1 MSYFE
6 FPHTRNYD
14 GDLGYIIKMIIE
26 LTNKYNDFF
35 EYNSIKFADPLQW
48 DITKQYEAYTI
59 VFDYDSG
66 YSYISKRPIPVGIN
80 ITNPDY
86 WCLVGPLIIDAQARA
101 SIDLILRFVANIYE
115 SGTTAT
121 AVRNPGDYVVV
132 NGSLYQVTSII
143 NIGETYTDGYNMS
156 GTTIENMILDQFPID
171 SGKIQNGAVTNSKI
185 ADGAVTGAK
194 IAQHTIYKE
203 DLANDKYLFIGDSF
217 NADLHYSWGKKIV
230 AKLGL
235 TLGTNAWVV
244 ATPGGGMGNGLILP
258 DVQTLANSMSSGD
271 KNTITK
277 IVMIFG
283 ANDWSQAEANIING
297 TSNLENYLVST
308 FPNAELIFI
317 AAQWGYLNA
326 TYRQGLLTAYN
337 TYASTFKHTKFIDK
351 AFIMMLDPYFVET
364 DMIHPTDQC
373 TTNIASTAISVMN
386 GGTVW
391 NKYYSALRAAINT
404 IPYGGSG
411 YFTIYGDITDAGTHI
426 YNKSTSAINFDSSI
440 TIGNTGTQIGVIDC
454 TNDHTLNNFFQRDA
468 IINMNCRVNWKDSS
482 NNWQYSVIKGRME
495 IVKRSDNDHIWDV
508 IFYNDTYMDGGYNI
522 KVYNLYPT
530 FDCMLDYCQT

>member
-26 LTNKYNDFF
+26 LTIKYNDFF

-171 SGKIQNGAVTNSKI
+171 SGKIQDGAVTTNKI

-203 DLANDKYLFIGDSF
+203 DIANDKYLFIGDSF
-217 NADLHYSWGKKIV
+217 NADNHYSWGKKIV

-258 DVQTLANSMSSGD
+258 DVQTLANSLSSSD
-271 KNTITK
+271 KN
-277 IVMIFG
+277 
-283 ANDWSQAEANIING
+283 
-297 TSNLENYLVST
+297 
-308 FPNAELIFI
+308 
-317 AAQWGYLNA
+317 
-326 TYRQGLLTAYN
+326 
-337 TYASTFKHTKFIDK
+337 
-351 AFIMMLDPYFVET
+351 
-364 DMIHPTDQC
+364 
-373 TTNIASTAISVMN
+373 
-386 GGTVW
+386 
-391 NKYYSALRAAINT
+391 NK
-404 IPYGGSG
+404 
-411 YFTIYGDITDAGTHI
+411 
-426 YNKSTSAINFDSSI
+426 
-440 TIGNTGTQIGVIDC
+440 DC
-454 TNDHTLNNFFQRDA
+454 YDLW
-468 IINMNCRVNWKDSS
+468 C
-482 NNWQYSVIKGRME
+482 
-495 IVKRSDNDHIWDV
+495 
-508 IFYNDTYMDGGYNI
+508 
-522 KVYNLYPT
+522 
-530 FDCMLDYCQT
+530 